1 VGALR
6 DNRVQVIGLLLI
18 AGLLAACADKPTF
31 ERGLTDATRKQIGR
45 VRLLTVIVQDELG
58 AQYHTR
64 STTARLLNTAQIHG
78 VAFMT
83 KGALYIG
90 PAPDSMTPWLDTSD
104 YVAEDIGDMPG
115 VVSALDPGNALR
127 VVTKIALAPV
137 LRAQE
142 SSEHKS
148 GGKTAYDRIASA
160 RAAMKKVRVKTMFQE
175 DQTNALKSALGIK
188 FETREVSN
196 EWPLPILQKGVGPKE
211 RPLLLLFTQY
221 TLTADLRQLH
231 VQTEATVMRTGDTV
245 EAPSY
250 RNRFTYDSPRLPVPG
265 KPTEAGKE
273 PEPWE
278 KELLTKMML
287 ARWNKDG
294 GAMLQSELHRA
305 SHIIAEDMAMDLAGR
320 VAAAIS
326 AQHEKEKAAKEK
338 ADKEAEEA
346 KEKDKDGDKDDEKK
360 EPTKEKSS
368 KEKSST
374 KEKSSAKAQET
385 AKTSSP

>member
-1 VGALR
+1 MGVLR
-6 DNRVQVIGLLLI
+6 ANRVLGIGLLLI
-18 AGLLAACADKPTF
+18 AGLLGACADKPTF

-58 AQYHTR
+58 AQYHSR
-64 STTARLLNTAQIHG
+64 STTAKLLNTAQIHG
-78 VAFMT
+78 VSFMT

-90 PAPDSMTPWLDTSD
+90 PAPDSMTPWIDTSD
-104 YVAEDIGDMPG
+104 YVPEDIGDMPG

-137 LRAQE
+137 LRATE

-148 GGKTAYDRIASA
+148 GGKAAYDRIAPA

-188 FETREVSN
+188 FESREVSS
-196 EWPLPILQKGVGPKE
+196 EWPLPVLQKGVQKGQ
-211 RPLLLLFTQY
+211 RPLLLLFSQY

-231 VQTEATVMRTGDTV
+231 VQTEATVMRAGDTV

-278 KELLTKMML
+278 KELLTKLML
-287 ARWNKDG
+287 ARWTKDG

-320 VAAAIS
+320 VQAAIA

-338 ADKEAEEA
+338 EA
-346 KEKDKDGDKDDEKK
+346 KEKGDKDDDDKK
-360 EPTKEKSS
+360 K
-368 KEKSST
+368 
-374 KEKSSAKAQET
+374 
-385 AKTSSP
+385 

>member
-1 VGALR
+1 MGVLR
-6 DNRVQVIGLLLI
+6 VNRVLGIGLLLL
-18 AGLLAACADKPTF
+18 AGLLGACADKPTF

-115 VVSALDPGNALR
+115 VVSALDPSNALR
-127 VVTKIALAPV
+127 VATKIALAPV
-137 LRAQE
+137 LRATE
-142 SSEHKS
+142 SSEHQS
-148 GGKTAYDRIASA
+148 GGKAAYERIAPA
-160 RAAMKKVRVKTMFQE
+160 RAAMKKIRVKTMFQE
-175 DQTNALKSALGIK
+175 DQTVALKSALGLK

-196 EWPLPILQKGVGPKE
+196 EWPLPILQKGVGPRE
-211 RPLLLLFTQY
+211 RPLLVLFTQY

-231 VQTEATVMRTGDTV
+231 VQTEATVMRAGDTV

-278 KELLTKMML
+278 KELLTKIML
-287 ARWNKDG
+287 ARWTKDS

-320 VAAAIS
+320 VQAAIS
-326 AQHEKEKAAKEK
+326 AQHEKEKATKEK
-338 ADKEAEEA
+338 EA
-346 KEKDKDGDKDDEKK
+346 KEKEAKEKEDKEDEEK
-360 EPTKEKSS
+360 EPVKEKSS
-368 KEKSST
+368 G
-374 KEKSSAKAQET
+374 KEKSSAKVQET
-385 AKTSSP
+385 TRSSSP